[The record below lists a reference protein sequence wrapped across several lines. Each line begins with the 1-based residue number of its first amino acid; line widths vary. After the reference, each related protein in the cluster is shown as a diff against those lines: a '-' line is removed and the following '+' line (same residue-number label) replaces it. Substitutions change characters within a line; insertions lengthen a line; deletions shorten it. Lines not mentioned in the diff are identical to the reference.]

1 MAAALIM
8 SSRDHHCDSDWPEQK
23 IQQSKT
29 GLGDEKQESGCMLTD
44 LSWWCDS
51 VCAQR
56 APAFCSSTTT
66 LSWQSPFPERLAAS
80 KYAWDVECLELAAGT
95 TSSVEV
101 EPPPSYLDSLSDNPP
116 PYALDNSLLDA
127 PRSKITLRQPF
138 AFIDPASTMCNEP
151 LPSMTTPR
159 LDFSDSSNF
168 RQAAKKKKAGQKQTF
183 TAPEEEGSKEP
194 GGGEDNDGGGGAGG
208 SAGGGSHNGDGG
220 AGGDGGGGDG
230 EDWGGDDWGK
240 GKKKKGKKNKGGVN
254 EEEEKK
260 KKHEEEEK
268 EEMERVRKEHEAEE
282 TANAGDPLSWANG
295 DANPNDEWGDFGAKG
310 KKNKKNKKGKAD
322 PVNGPLPL
330 SNPPDTAAYD
340 NVDLGD
346 TPKLNVDFGG
356 KNSMKETNPSFGFED
371 WGNSWNTSGFNGGNT
386 GTTDITD
393 TTKDTSIEEP
403 SFWQLS
409 LGSKSKKKVTSPGF
423 DLGGF
428 STTNDAQEDFGAVE
442 DANGKGNDDWAETVS
457 PVGKK
462 DKKNKKKGGFAFDD
476 TPKEFESIAI
486 GDSKPE
492 LEAVGEDTWPGSA
505 WGAPAAKGT
514 KKKGKK
520 AEAELKTS
528 EMSPVSPQSHVA
540 PTAPV
545 EEEGPVFGSKKD
557 KKKKQKAINDEVEN
571 LKEPAIE
578 ESLEQEAEEKNGWGF
593 HAKKEKKKDRKSII
607 EETVSHEEPA
617 VTQEAD
623 ITAEETNWGVNS
635 KKGPKKTKKTPW
647 DEPYGADLASAVVPE
662 PASAEIGWGA
672 GAKKGSKKNKGF
684 WDESKD
690 ESKDAEAPG
699 VVTVPE
705 SEQHANSLF
714 GFGTKEDS
722 KKKSK
727 KGVTDESNK
736 LVNPVFAFEDVSE
749 PEPGTESDLGALG
762 TAKNES
768 KKKAKKGV
776 SDEPDKAGNSTLAF
790 ENELEPE
797 VEPSWGFGTGK
808 KDNKKKSKK
817 GAIEKPDEGN
827 TMVSPAAKPEPEQS
841 FDWGFG
847 NVNNKKKTKKVPLE
861 EPDNPEDQI
870 TSPTNKS
877 KPQSGLSWGFETNQD
892 NKKKPKKGVL
902 EDFDNADDPSV
913 PEAFPDAEQDVSA
926 GWSAFGPKSSK
937 KKVKKG
943 TIEEAKH
950 VDDLSVDVP
959 EQTSVVEE
967 LTDTWGAP
975 PKKDKKSKKGQF
987 EVKETPMVADP
998 MATIDALNPP
1008 ANDNWLDWGGDK
1020 KKDKK
1025 GKKGMAMDAK
1035 DEETSSIQPP
1045 PPSKDSE
1052 PPPSSFGFWG
1062 APKKEIEKKGK
1073 KGKPVEPEIEPL
1085 INMATDNMHDDTYSG
1100 GNGWGDWGL
1109 SAKDK
1114 TKEEKEI
1121 KEAMEW
1127 EQRAQRQNE
1136 MYEQAEKEKVDKE
1149 KEKEKLKPGKKGK
1162 STGSALSKNKD
1173 LMTNSTPDPIPTIET
1188 DTWGT
1193 WNAPKKDKKLFGAK
1207 GAFQGAPPPAPTP
1220 PAQGLTPEPT
1230 PSPVPGLDDLGE
1242 ADWGNP
1248 LAAVTSKGK
1257 KDIKKPTKAEE
1268 SKSDKKEAKDK
1279 AGELMAEPPKTKA
1292 KNDAK
1297 KGAAKEETP
1306 AKATR
1311 SFWGG
1316 MGVTAKSKASKN
1328 EEKEEEYK
1336 YEENYDEE
1344 EREDEINDL
1353 IGFEGGADSIT
1364 DLMDES
1370 ATKGPKTKADGKLGK
1385 VNSKE
1390 SDKSSKISEKKKK
1403 NGKANTNTQNNNH
1416 ANHNGGNGT
1425 GNFAF
1430 MTEAADMGVGVA
1442 GGVGMGAGA
1451 GADVAVP
1458 EFTETNNDAWSFWGP
1473 KKTSGRKT
1481 EKSETPDEPQ
1491 REIAKHG
1498 WTNPI
1503 ASLNEISN
1511 QPEASF
1517 FDDDQPEPPKPTG
1530 TKTSKATISTMKPSV
1545 KSTVAQRVK
1554 ALEKERLEKEKE
1566 KALVPISDPAFDQF
1580 EPLAKFDSPPKKVS
1594 PFGKSKVTPVG
1605 KGPASKKKDPSPPP
1619 RPETVEEKQAFQDA
1633 VPGSFPAEGAD
1644 DHITDVIPPLP
1655 VAKKTNKK
1663 MPKPQKAPQ
1672 TDLMDFD
1679 IPTPSPPVPE
1689 VPEIPVVPEASLTPP
1704 PEPAA
1709 AKPVKKERARVRDE
1723 GISSWGFWA
1732 ASTRKPVKK
1741 EAKAK
1746 DDGDLPTTAA
1756 KERAAVAGLA
1766 RSKSTKTAK
1775 DKETE
1780 KVSAKSSGS
1789 DKDRKAESRPSKSRG
1804 SSFGGLFGGPPPPRA
1819 RPLRRQSAV
1828 TSKNAS
1834 RRQSVD
1840 AEAMGLPSPPAE
1852 VAPEMNTK
1860 AAKLMGTSGGK
1871 FERKGST
1878 RGPIKAAVVPDPYA
1892 IDDDDMVMV
1901 NGLDYPIVS
1910 DPIPKSKGVRKDK
1923 STSTKAK
1930 KEVKSV
1936 SDPADDIV
1944 MVEAGP
1950 SSDGAELP
1958 SLQEALA
1965 FAEPPSA
1972 PAPLQRSPTS
1982 ARKSDNKLMGLFG
1995 LRKTRRAS
2003 EVYERPRSKTFAD
2016 DDVNLR
2022 RKRTVAGDNDATKRA
2037 RRDERKVRRSER
2049 PDIDADGFVTDA
2061 PLEKDATEDVE
2072 AKNEDRRSKR
2082 ASRSHPAKEYR
2093 ESRPRDDEDQRAK
2106 RQEADQAQD
2115 DMRRAKTRE
2124 SRDRRSRREEEETAI
2139 RKEERRAKRAAK
2151 EERATKDERISR
2163 DLDPSSAFEGRSK
2176 YRERDPRDR
2185 DLPPENSSRPRKSD
2199 RRRSHVDT
2207 PKSPNATERRPRRDE
2222 RRSSRR
2228 TPGEKSSSHR
2238 KSTAAPVDDYFDL
2251 RNGTAGDIPDP
2262 LPDPPPL
2269 DPAPRESALP
2279 DPVPRDPAPLDPQE
2293 PYMHSGA
2300 NEHTSSWVKSQIS
2313 EPPPP
2318 PPLEPSVLDPAPILG
2333 GAGDESTMDEDAK
2346 RTMRRQSRRK
2356 SRYADGSGDGDR
2368 ERRRRKESRRDTV
2381 RSSEGSA
2388 EQERE
2393 RAYGR
2398 RKTDYGGGVPLR
2410 GYGTGG
2416 GGMGGRRGS
2425 WFQKIKGLADAR

>member
-1 MAAALIM
+1 MN
-8 SSRDHHCDSDWPEQK
+8 
-23 IQQSKT
+23 
-29 GLGDEKQESGCMLTD
+29 
-44 LSWWCDS
+44 
-51 VCAQR
+51 
-56 APAFCSSTTT
+56 
-66 LSWQSPFPERLAAS
+66 AS
-80 KYAWDVECLELAAGT
+80 
-95 TSSVEV
+95 
-101 EPPPSYLDSLSDNPP
+101 
-116 PYALDNSLLDA
+116 
-127 PRSKITLRQPF
+127 
-138 AFIDPASTMCNEP
+138 
-151 LPSMTTPR
+151 LP
-159 LDFSDSSNF
+159 
-168 RQAAKKKKAGQKQTF
+168 
-183 TAPEEEGSKEP
+183 
-194 GGGEDNDGGGGAGG
+194 
-208 SAGGGSHNGDGG
+208 
-220 AGGDGGGGDG
+220 
-230 EDWGGDDWGK
+230 
-240 GKKKKGKKNKGGVN
+240 V
-254 EEEEKK
+254 
-260 KKHEEEEK
+260 
-268 EEMERVRKEHEAEE
+268 
-282 TANAGDPLSWANG
+282 
-295 DANPNDEWGDFGAKG
+295 
-310 KKNKKNKKGKAD
+310 
-322 PVNGPLPL
+322 

-340 NVDLGD
+340 NIDLGD
-346 TPKLNVDFGG
+346 TPKLSVDFGG
-356 KNSMKETNPSFGFED
+356 KSSMKETNSSFGFEG
-371 WGNSWNTSGFNGGNT
+371 WGNSWKTSGFDGGNT

-403 SFWQLS
+403 SFWPLG
-409 LGSKSKKKVTSPGF
+409 LGSKSKKKVTSSGF
-423 DLGGF
+423 DFGEL
-428 STTNDAQEDFGAVE
+428 STTNDAQEDLGAFE
-442 DANGKGNDDWAETVS
+442 DANGKGNDDWTETLS

-462 DKKNKKKGGFAFDD
+462 DKKNKKKGGFGFDD
-476 TPKEFESIAI
+476 TPKEFESVAI

-492 LEAVGEDTWPGSA
+492 LEVVEEDTLAGSA

-520 AEAELKTS
+520 AEAEPKTS

-540 PTAPV
+540 PTMPG

-578 ESLEQEAEEKNGWGF
+578 ESLEPEAEEKNGWGF
-593 HAKKEKKKDRKSII
+593 RAKKDKKKDRKSII

-623 ITAEETNWGVNS
+623 IAAEETNWAVDS
-635 KKGPKKTKKTPW
+635 KKGPKKAKKTPW
-647 DEPYGADLASAVVPE
+647 DEPYGADLASAVAPE
-662 PASAEIGWGA
+662 PASAENSWGV
-672 GAKKGSKKNKGF
+672 GAKKGSKKNKSF
-684 WDESKD
+684 WD
-690 ESKDAEAPG
+690 ESKDAEAPE

-705 SEQHANSLF
+705 SEQHANSFF

-749 PEPGTESDLGALG
+749 LEPGTEPDLGAFG

-776 SDEPDKAGNSTLAF
+776 SDEPDKAGNSILAF
-790 ENELEPE
+790 ENEHEPE
-797 VEPSWGFGTGK
+797 VEPSWGGFGTGK

-817 GAIEKPDEGN
+817 GVIEKPDEGN

-841 FDWGFG
+841 FDWGLG
-847 NVNNKKKTKKVPLE
+847 NINHKKKTKKGPLQ
-861 EPDNPEDQI
+861 EPDNAEDQI
-870 TSPTNKS
+870 TSPVTKS
-877 KPQSGLSWGFETNQD
+877 KPQSGLGWGFETNQD
-892 NKKKPKKGVL
+892 NQKKPKKGFF
-902 EDFDNADDPSV
+902 EDFDNAEDPPV
-913 PEAFPDAEQDVSA
+913 PEAFPDAEQDVST
-926 GWSAFGPKSSK
+926 GWGAFGPKSSK
-937 KKVKKG
+937 KKGKKG
-943 TIEEAKH
+943 HLEEAKH
-950 VDDLSVDVP
+950 GDDLSVVDVP
-959 EQTSVVEE
+959 EQTSVLEE
-967 LTDTWGAP
+967 TADTWGAP

-987 EVKETPMVADP
+987 EVKEAPMVADP
-998 MATIDALNPP
+998 MTTIDAPSAP
-1008 ANDNWLDWGGDK
+1008 ANDNWPDWGGDK

-1025 GKKGMAMDAK
+1025 GKKGTAMDAK
-1035 DEETSSIQPP
+1035 DEESSSMQPP
-1045 PPSKDSE
+1045 PPPKDPE
-1052 PPPSSFGFWG
+1052 PPASSFPFWG
-1062 APKKEIEKKGK
+1062 GPKKEIEKKGK
-1073 KGKPVEPEIEPL
+1073 KSKTVEPEPEPL
-1085 INMATDNMHDDTYSG
+1085 INMAIDNMHDDTYPG
-1100 GNGWGDWGL
+1100 GNGWGDWRL

-1114 TKEEKEI
+1114 TKEKEI
-1121 KEAMEW
+1121 EEAKEW
-1127 EQRAQRQNE
+1127 EQHAQTQNE
-1136 MYEQAEKEKVDKE
+1136 MYEQAEKEKV
-1149 KEKEKLKPGKKGK
+1149 KPGKKGK

-1173 LMTNSTPDPIPTIET
+1173 LMANSTPDPIPTIET
-1188 DTWGT
+1188 DNWGT
-1193 WNAPKKDKKLFGAK
+1193 WGAPKKDKKLVGAK

-1230 PSPVPGLDDLGE
+1230 PSPVPGLDDIGE
-1242 ADWGNP
+1242 AGWGNP

-1268 SKSDKKEAKDK
+1268 AKSDKKAAKDK

-1306 AKATR
+1306 AKAAR

-1316 MGVTAKSKASKN
+1316 MGATAKSKVIKD
-1328 EEKEEEYK
+1328 EDKEEEYK
-1336 YEENYDEE
+1336 YGENYDEE

-1353 IGFEGGADSIT
+1353 IDFEGGAGSIT
-1364 DLMDES
+1364 DLMDEP
-1370 ATKGPKTKADGKLGK
+1370 AAKGPKTKADGKLGK

-1403 NGKANTNTQNNNH
+1403 NGKANNTASNNH
-1416 ANHNGGNGT
+1416 TNNHSGNGHGT
-1425 GNFAF
+1425 FAF
-1430 MTEAADMGVGVA
+1430 MTEAADVAVGVA
-1442 GGVGMGAGA
+1442 GGAGVGVAAGA
-1451 GADVAVP
+1451 GVAVP
-1458 EFTETNNDAWSFWGP
+1458 EFTETNGTHVDDAWSFWGT
-1473 KKTSGRKT
+1473 KKTSGKKT
-1481 EKSETPDEPQ
+1481 EKSEAPDEPQ

-1498 WTNPI
+1498 WTNPM
-1503 ASLNEISN
+1503 ASLNGFSN

-1517 FDDDQPEPPKPTG
+1517 FDDDQPEPPKAAG

-1594 PFGKSKVTPVG
+1594 PFGKSKVTPAG
-1605 KGPASKKKDPSPPP
+1605 KGPASKKKDPFPPP
-1619 RPETVEEKQAFQDA
+1619 RQETVEEKQAFQDA

-1663 MPKPQKAPQ
+1663 MPMPKPKKAPQ
-1672 TDLMDFD
+1672 MDLMDFD
-1679 IPTPSPPVPE
+1679 ISAPSPPVPE
-1689 VPEIPVVPEASLTPP
+1689 VSEIPDVPEAPPTPP

-1723 GISSWGFWA
+1723 GVSSWGFWA

-1746 DDGDLPTTAA
+1746 DDGDIPTTAA
-1756 KERAAVAGLA
+1756 KERAAVTGLA

-1789 DKDRKAESRPSKSRG
+1789 DKDRKTESRPSKSRG

-1819 RPLRRQSAV
+1819 RPLRRQSVV

-1871 FERKGST
+1871 FEGKGST
-1878 RGPIKAAVVPDPYA
+1878 RGPQKAAGMQSSRARMDCTENADHHHLVVPDPYP

-1910 DPIPKSKGVRKDK
+1910 APSPKSKGARKDK

-1930 KEVKSV
+1930 KEVYSIPPSQPAFTRSKRSPSTKQCLDESGKADVLPKLNQVKSAP
-1936 SDPADDIV
+1936 DPADDIV

-1972 PAPLQRSPTS
+1972 PAPLQRSLTS

-2003 EVYERPRSKTFAD
+2003 EVYERPRSKAFAD

-2022 RKRTVAGDNDATKRA
+2022 RKRTVAGGNDATKRT
-2037 RRDERKVRRSER
+2037 RRDDRKVRRSER

-2061 PLEKDATEDVE
+2061 PLEKDVTEDVE

-2082 ASRSHPAKEYR
+2082 ASRSRPAKEYK

-2124 SRDRRSRREEEETAI
+2124 SRDRRSRREEEEAAI
-2139 RKEERRAKRAAK
+2139 RKEERRAKRAAR
-2151 EERATKDERISR
+2151 EERATKDEPIPR
-2163 DLDPSSAFEGRSK
+2163 DLDPSSPFEGRSK

-2199 RRRSHVDT
+2199 RRHFHVDK
-2207 PKSPNATERRPRRDE
+2207 PKSPDATERRPRRDE

-2251 RNGTAGDIPDP
+2251 RNGTAGDIPDA

-2269 DPAPRESALP
+2269 DPAPRESAPP
-2279 DPVPRDPAPLDPQE
+2279 DPVPRDPAPLEPQE

-2333 GAGDESTMDEDAK
+2333 GAGDDSTVDEDAK

-2398 RKTDYGGGVPLR
+2398 RKTDYGGGVSLR